1 MSGMNR
7 NRMNEQKVI
16 GHPAVEK
23 RSSKRKKFNPTKS
36 KMPVIVLILLLAY
49 VTFSFGTRFN
59 TLYAMQQ
66 DVREMQEQVERLS
79 RRNAQLQEEL
89 EKVKSDAYVEE
100 VAREKLGLIKSG
112 EKRIMPVN
120 ELPEIRDTSIRD

>member
-1 MSGMNR
+1 MDR
-7 NRMNEQKVI
+7 NRMKEQKVI
-16 GHPAVEK
+16 GHPAAMK
-23 RSSKRKKFNPTKS
+23 RSPKRRKFSPAKS
-36 KMPVIVLILLLAY
+36 KIPIIVLILLLVY

-89 EKVKSDAYVEE
+89 EKAKSDAYVEE
-100 VAREKLGLIKSG
+100 VAREKLGLVKSG
-112 EKRIMPVN
+112 EKRIMPVS